1 MGYKFKDITI
11 LVVDS
16 QPVLLDLIRG
26 ILQMF
31 GCQKIITA
39 TAHDKGIALFREY
52 KPDLMIVDWELA
64 NSNGIS
70 FTKSVREDKEHP
82 CVPIIFMTALS
93 SKQRVAEARDSGV
106 NEFLAKPFTAE
117 SLYKRIEAIAE
128 KPRYFVKTEDFNGP
142 NRRRRTEGDFDGQDR
157 RQLNPK
163 QPKE

>member
-16 QPVLLDLIRG
+16 QPALLDLIRG

-31 GCQKIITA
+31 GCKKIITT
-39 TAHDKGIALFREY
+39 TAQDKGLALFREY

-64 NSNGIS
+64 NSSGIS
-70 FTKSVREDKEHP
+70 FTKSVRSDKENP
-82 CVPIIFMTALS
+82 YVPIIFMTALS
-93 SKQRVAEARDSGV
+93 SKRRVAEARDSGI

-117 SLYKRIEAIAE
+117 SLYKRIEAITE
-128 KPRYFVKTEDFNGP
+128 KPRYYVKTEDFNGP
-142 NRRRRTEGDFDGQDR
+142 NRRRRNEDGFDGQDR